1 MCHAQKLDH
10 IKLIKPFFEG
20 IAAMNPVHRDLYAH
34 YVWIPIIGWMKID
47 QVPYFDHGTYVFFVK
62 NLARGCALPQNR
74 MICFDPSQ

>member
-47 QVPYFDHGTYVFFVK
+47 QVPYFDHGTYVLFFVK
-62 NLARGCALPQNR
+62 KPGSWMCP
-74 MICFDPSQ
+74 PSKSYDMF

>member
-10 IKLIKPFFEG
+10 IELIKQFFEG

-47 QVPYFDHGTYVFFVK
+47 QVPYFDHGTYVFFCK
-62 NLARGCALPQNR
+62 KPGSWMCP
-74 MICFDPSQ
+74 PSKSYDMF